1 MIRFITGRSGSGK
14 SEMVTNEVCR
24 LINETD
30 RQVVVIV
37 PEQETAVWER
47 KLAAILPPSSNL
59 QLEVTNFTNLARSVF
74 REYGGLADSVIDDG
88 SRILIMWRAMLSV
101 WDELR
106 VYNNLSSRE
115 DRCVPIMLRAIDE
128 LKSSGITPE
137 KAETALEK
145 LILDEQKDENN
156 SESDEEKSAK
166 KSKYG
171 SFGDRLSDVVLVYAA
186 YNSILHEEYIDK
198 SDVEEKLAKCIAENP
213 YFAGKSVFADSFL
226 SYTSGQEKILRE
238 IIRTSENFTATVM
251 TQMKNTHD
259 LSENGNSTDNEMET
273 DTNND
278 VLEPQFNET
287 HETLKRLV
295 MIANRLGKDYEAV
308 ELSENQR
315 HKNNPGLEVA
325 EKYVFSS
332 DVENIEDIQ
341 TKNAELYSKIKEK
354 QQNNVDFILCRDKLD
369 EAKICAA
376 AVNQLLNEGY
386 DYNDIAVVA
395 RNVDAYN
402 GIIDAELRQ
411 HGYNCFISKS
421 TGVMLNPAVRFVCT
435 LLSVVADGW
444 QKNDILSFAKT
455 GLVEITTESEENEEV
470 DSLTDYSIM
479 LFENYVNTWN
489 INSKKSYTED
499 DWGMNPDGYK
509 IGITEYGERILKIV
523 NNVRRQIAQV
533 LDDFSTVFDIENDG
547 AAYVLNIAKGIVET
561 AERIGIANGIKRISE
576 AYSDCGM
583 LEEAEKCESGWKIV
597 CEILDKMVEFLGE
610 TKLDARKF
618 LGLFKRV
625 AQSMDVGSIPSGSNE
640 IAIGNAQGIRLEGK
654 KCIIILGANE
664 GEFPGEA
671 NVGKQYFSDNDKIKL
686 ESYGIEL
693 GGDNSSVLGAREY
706 CMFYRTVSAASDKLI
721 LLGEEKKELSSA
733 SQKMAKLISCDVK
746 LSRDL
751 DINYLVYDRKS
762 AEDYLLDKATK
773 NTREIIEKAFGSAI
787 NGDISADKD
796 ETQHDDDRIANTE
809 NNDDILYLSQ
819 TKIVTYLRCPFNY
832 ACKYEM
838 KLKPRAVGEM
848 TLPDIGVIIHMILQE
863 YFTDKYR
870 QNRNADNEKS
880 REEKICEIVDE
891 IRTKIEKNIDKGDRQ
906 SEYLY
911 VRIKRQMNLFIRKL
925 EAEIES
931 SGFEPIYIEK
941 KIGRGGIIPIEFCST
956 NGRRV
961 IIEGIADRVDV
972 KSNNEKAYLRIIDY
986 KTGNKSFKME
996 NVENGTEIQLL
1007 IYLFSILNDGELL
1020 KQYNGIKFGGAMYV
1034 SYNMSSAKIDRS
1046 NDAETAL
1053 IEAEKKINFSGM
1065 LNHELDTGEK
1075 NKYIYIGENEL
1086 GKIRQSLDD
1095 EIREVSDNILH
1106 KNFEKNPREI
1116 DGSNPCDWCDNA
1128 YICKRKMR
1136 NS

>member
-24 LINETD
+24 LINETSS
-30 RQVVVIV
+30 QVVVIV

-47 KLAAILPPSSNL
+47 KFAAILPPSSNL

-101 WDELR
+101 WNELR

-156 SESDEEKSAK
+156 GESAENKSAK
-166 KSKYG
+166 KNKYG

-198 SDVEEKLAKCIAENP
+198 SDVEAKLAKCIAENP
-213 YFAGKSVFADSFL
+213 YFAGKSVFVDSFL

-238 IIRTSENFTATVM
+238 IIRTAENFTATVM
-251 TQMKNTHD
+251 TPTKNTRD
-259 LSENGNSTDNEMET
+259 LSEIGNSVDDKMEA
-273 DTNND
+273 DSNSD
-278 VLEPQFNET
+278 VLEPQFDET
-287 HETLKRLV
+287 HDTLKRLV
-295 MIANRLGKDYEAV
+295 TIANRLGKDYETV
-308 ELSENQR
+308 ELSENHR
-315 HKNNPGLEVA
+315 HKNNPELELI
-325 EKYVFSS
+325 ERYVFDS

-341 TKNAELYSKIKEK
+341 TKNAELYAKIVENEQK
-354 QQNNVDFILCRDKLD
+354 NVDFILCRDKLD
-369 EAKICAA
+369 EAEICAA
-376 AVNQLLNEGY
+376 VVNQLLNEGY
-386 DYNDIAVVA
+386 DYDDIAVVA
-395 RNVDAYN
+395 RNVDAYS

-435 LLSVVADGW
+435 LLGVVADDW
-444 QKNDILSFAKT
+444 QKNDIFSFVKT
-455 GLVEITTESEENEEV
+455 GLVEIITETTENEEI

-489 INSKKSYTED
+489 INSRKSYTED

-533 LDDFSTVFDIENDG
+533 LDDFASVFDVENGGTAD
-547 AAYVLNIAKGIVET
+547 VLNIAKSIVET

-576 AYSDCGM
+576 AYTDCGM
-583 LEEAEKCESGWKIV
+583 LEEAAKCESGWRIV

-671 NVGKQYFSDNDKIKL
+671 NAGKQYFSDNDRVKL

-706 CMFYRTVSAASDKLI
+706 CMFYRTVSAASDRLI
-721 LLGEEKKELSSA
+721 LLGEEKKEFSSA
-733 SQKMAKLISCDVK
+733 SQKMAKLISSDIK

-751 DINYLVYDRKS
+751 DVNYLVYDRKS
-762 AEDYLLDKATK
+762 AEDYLLDKGIK
-773 NTREIIEKAFGSAI
+773 NTREIIERAFGYAI
-787 NGDISADKD
+787 NGVIEENT
-796 ETQHDDDRIANTE
+796 ETIRENDSQTNNTE

-819 TKIVTYLRCPFNY
+819 TKIGTYLRCPFNY

-838 KLKPRAVGEM
+838 KLKPRAVGAM

-863 YFTDKYR
+863 YFTDKYN
-870 QNRNADNEKS
+870 QNRNDNNKKS
-880 REEKICEIVDE
+880 REEMICEIVDE
-891 IRTKIEKNIDKGDRQ
+891 IRTKMERNIDKGDRQ

-911 VRIKRQMNLFIRKL
+911 ARIKRQMNLFIKKL
-925 EAEIES
+925 EAEIEN

-941 KIGRGGIIPIEFCST
+941 KIGRGGLKPIEFRST
-956 NGRRV
+956 DGRRV

-972 KSNNEKAYLRIIDY
+972 KASDGSAYLRIIDY

-1007 IYLFSILNDGELL
+1007 IYLFSILNDREMV
-1020 KQYNGIKFGGAMYV
+1020 KQYNSVKFGGAIYV

-1046 NDAETAL
+1046 HDEDTAL

-1075 NKYIYIGENEL
+1075 SKYIYIGENEL
-1086 GKIRQSLDD
+1086 GKIRQSLND

-1106 KNFEKNPREI
+1106 KNFEKNPRMI